1 MKISRLVVLVLMAAG
16 LGISQGSSSQKATS
30 SATKSTV
37 SATKSTAKSTAATA
51 DKAAAGKDA
60 GAGKKGALI
69 DINSAST
76 DELDALPGIGPAL
89 AGKIVAGRPYR
100 AKTDLVNKKI
110 IPQSSYDAIKN
121 QIIAHQPKK

>member
-1 MKISRLVVLVLMAAG
+1 MKISRLVLLVLMAAG
-16 LGISQGSSSQKATS
+16 LGISQGSSSSQKATS
-30 SATKSTV
+30 

-60 GAGKKGALI
+60 AAGKKGALI

-110 IPQSSYDAIKN
+110 IPQSTYNAIKD
-121 QIIAHQPKK
+121 QIIAHQAKK

>member
-1 MKISRLVVLVLMAAG
+1 MKISRLVLLVLMAAG
-16 LGISQGSSSQKATS
+16 LGISQGSSSSQKATS
-30 SATKSTV
+30 

-60 GAGKKGALI
+60 AAGKKGALI

-110 IPQSSYDAIKN
+110 IPQSTYDAIKD

>member
-1 MKISRLVVLVLMAAG
+1 MKISRLVLLVLTAAG

-30 SATKSTV
+30 SATKST
-37 SATKSTAKSTAATA
+37 AKSTAATA

-60 GAGKKGALI
+60 AAGKKGALI

-110 IPQSSYDAIKN
+110 IP
-121 QIIAHQPKK
+121 